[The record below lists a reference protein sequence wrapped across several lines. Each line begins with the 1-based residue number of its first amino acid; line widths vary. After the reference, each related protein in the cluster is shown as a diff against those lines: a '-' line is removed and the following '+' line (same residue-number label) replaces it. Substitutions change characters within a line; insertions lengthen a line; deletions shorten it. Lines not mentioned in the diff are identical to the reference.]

1 VTGGS
6 DGVPPMSGGSGQ
18 HPSASWEADRLL
30 VIGGPT
36 AVGKT
41 ALAVAVARRLGA
53 AELVNADSR
62 QVIRGLTVGTCAP
75 TEEELRGVPCHLL
88 GLRDPGERFSV
99 ADWLRLARDAVA
111 TIRGRGAL
119 PVVVGGTGLYISALV
134 DGLDLEEVP
143 PDPEVRAA
151 RTATSERPGGLAALA
166 AELRERDPAG
176 AARVDLRNPRRVV
189 RALEILDA
197 RGSLP
202 VRGPTASE
210 PATLLALDAPA
221 EPYRRLVEERSRRL
235 LTEGALLAEVEAALR
250 RGVTREAL
258 DAAGIGYREAR
269 ALAGGQLD
277 AETAVALLVRRTL
290 RYAKAQRTWF
300 RGDPRFRWLKRGA
313 GALDRLADEVIDA
326 LHQDARSGQRLPAG
340 RRP

>member
-1 VTGGS
+1 VS
-6 DGVPPMSGGSGQ
+6 EGSG
-18 HPSASWEADRLL
+18 RLL

-41 ALAVAVARRLGA
+41 ALAVAVARRVGA

-75 TEEELRGVPCHLL
+75 TDEELQGVPCHLL
-88 GLRDPGERFSV
+88 GVREPGERFSV
-99 ADWLRLARDAVA
+99 ADWARLAREAVA
-111 TIRGRGAL
+111 AIRGRGAL
-119 PVVVGGTGLYISALV
+119 PIVVGGTGLYIGALV
-134 DGLDLEEVP
+134 DGLDLGGVP
-143 PDPEVRAA
+143 PDPETRAD
-151 RTATSERPGGLAALA
+151 RTAAAERAEGPARLA
-166 AELRERDPAG
+166 AELRHRDPDG

-197 RGSLP
+197 RGPLAAAGSIRP
-202 VRGPTASE
+202 E
-210 PATLLALDAPA
+210 PATMRALDVPPQ
-221 EPYRRLVEERSRRL
+221 PYRRLVAERSRRL
-235 LTEGALLAEVEAALR
+235 LTGGALLAEVEAARR

-258 DAAGIGYREAR
+258 DAAGIGYREA
-269 ALAGGQLD
+269 LAVAEGRLD
-277 AETAVALLVRRTL
+277 AEAAAELLVRRTL

-300 RGDPRFRWLKRGA
+300 RGDPRFRWLERGA

-326 LHQDARSGQRLPAG
+326 LHEDARPGQRLPGG